1 MNNILKWMAPAL
13 CVVLL
18 SSCLKNKNE
27 QPDFSSVTPVLEIP
41 VASPT
46 GNGGGNSITLT
57 YVTPLNATEDYTFY
71 VNYAAPDAN
80 ASAIPVTLTVDPT
93 ALAKWNTTNGSSV
106 PILAS
111 SNYSAPTSVTIPAGQ
126 RKMTVPIKINTGA
139 LALGTYALP
148 FTISN
153 GAGIVVSKNFA
164 SLILKIVVKD
174 PDPVK

>member
-1 MNNILKWMAPAL
+1 MKMNNILKWMAPAL

-46 GNGGGNSITLT
+46 GNGGGNSMTLT
-57 YVTPLNATEDYTFY
+57 YTRSATPEDYTFY

-80 ASAIPVTLTVDPT
+80 ASAVVVGLAVDPA
-93 ALAKWNTTNGSSV
+93 ALAKFNTVN
-106 PILAS
+106 AS
-111 SNYSAPTSVTIPAGQ
+111 SLVILPSTGYSAPTSVTIPAGQ
-126 RKMTVPIKINTGA
+126 RKMTVAIKINTAG
-139 LALGTYALP
+139 LAAGTYALP

-153 GAGIVVSKNFA
+153 AAGIVISKNFA
-164 SLILKIVVKD
+164 SIIFKVVIKD
-174 PDPVK
+174 PA